1 MGVKTKDLISPNLK
15 RIEGSVVEYPPVG
28 SQEAPQTIIVKEKF
42 KSQILNHNPSQQW
55 LKKPSELIGF
65 ECTK

>member
-1 MGVKTKDLISPNLK
+1 MGVKTKVLTSPNLK

-42 KSQILNHNPSQQW
+42 QVPNLKSQSQPTMVEKA
-55 LKKPSELIGF
+55 L
-65 ECTK
+65 